1 MSIPMHNTS
10 RGTPA
15 SPPAAGIYVPVPT
28 FFAAE
33 GTAAYD
39 PVSPPLDLETQS
51 KHSLFLVKGG
61 IKGLVIL
68 GTTGEAVHI
77 TNKERNELIKSQRKT
92 LDDAGYKDRPIIAGT
107 ATQNVEETLQQ
118 IQESKEAGAEAV
130 LVLSPGYF
138 ATAVSQ
144 TGIQRWFE
152 AVADKAVL
160 PIMIYHYPGVTNNL
174 HIAPSTFEKL
184 AAHPNIVGTKLSHGI
199 IDDQTLIAASPN
211 IDHDHFS
218 VFTGLGQNLLPVLA
232 IGGVAA
238 IDGLAGVFPRV
249 VVRLFTLFNDSLA
262 KGIGK
267 KEVQEMRELQ
277 FRICQGEKLVAR
289 WGVVGLKEA
298 LARVWSFGGA
308 KGARLPIAGGFEDG
322 DGEWKKWEKVY
333 EGLKKLEDSL

>member
-15 SPPAAGIYVPVPT
+15 SPPPAGIYVPVPT

-33 GTAAYD
+33 GAAAYD

-160 PIMIYHYPGVTNNL
+160 PIMMCV
-174 HIAPSTFEKL
+174 
-184 AAHPNIVGTKLSHGI
+184 
-199 IDDQTLIAASPN
+199 
-211 IDHDHFS
+211 
-218 VFTGLGQNLLPVLA
+218 
-232 IGGVAA
+232 
-238 IDGLAGVFPRV
+238 PRN
-249 VVRLFTLFNDSLA
+249 TA
-262 KGIGK
+262 
-267 KEVQEMRELQ
+267 
-277 FRICQGEKLVAR
+277 
-289 WGVVGLKEA
+289 
-298 LARVWSFGGA
+298 
-308 KGARLPIAGGFEDG
+308 
-322 DGEWKKWEKVY
+322 
-333 EGLKKLEDSL
+333 